1 MCTYVSVCN
10 KFSEIKLTMIWIHGE
25 QNNVDLIRQ
34 ANFISKHNT
43 YAAGQAKIQKRR
55 EAINSSQG

>member
-10 KFSEIKLTMIWIHGE
+10 KFSEIKFHGE